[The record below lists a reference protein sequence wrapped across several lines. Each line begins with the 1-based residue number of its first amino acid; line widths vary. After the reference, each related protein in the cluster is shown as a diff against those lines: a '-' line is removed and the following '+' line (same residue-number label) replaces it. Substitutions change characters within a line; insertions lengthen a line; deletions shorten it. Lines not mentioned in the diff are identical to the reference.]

1 MGRGMDLEGG
11 DPDWRG
17 GVDGSNVRIARSAL
31 LAGLAAALVFAS
43 LRYSGILGGLLRDPS
58 LWYLT
63 AAVAVGAGIGLVR
76 RVPAMP
82 AWTAALVLLTVPSS
96 SGGGWEAAWILL
108 TGVLALPAAIRP
120 GPLGA
125 DLAAVTLL
133 AGPAA
138 AWSVSSTGPGFGPA
152 LLAVGAAMALRA
164 GHRDPA
170 TAAAAILALRLA
182 VVSAIL
188 SAAVIAG

>member
-1 MGRGMDLEGG
+1 MDLEGG

-31 LAGLAAALVFAS
+31 LAGLAASLVFAF
-43 LRYSGILGGLLRDPS
+43 LRYSGVLGGLLRDPS

-76 RVPAMP
+76 RVPLLPRA
-82 AWTAALVLLTVPSS
+82 AAALVLLTVPSS
-96 SGGGWEAAWILL
+96 TGTRPEAAWILL
-108 TGVLALPAAIRP
+108 TAALALPAAARP
-120 GPLGA
+120 GPLSA
-125 DLAAVTLL
+125 DAAALALL

-138 AWSVSSTGPGFGPA
+138 AWSASSTGPGFGPS

-164 GHRDPA
+164 GYRDPDV
-170 TAAAAILALRLA
+170 AAAAILALRLA
-182 VVSAIL
+182 VLSAFL
-188 SAAVIAG
+188 SAAMIAG